1 MPIRP
6 VEIIQSQSATQYK
19 HVESQRAVH
28 EQVQNSN
35 NFQNVLQEKKR
46 KTEESAKSDNIEY
59 RFDASKKGNSE
70 YYNSSGNGK
79 KKNKDNKDDKDEG
92 NKPPS
97 SGGIDILI

>member
-19 HVESQRAVH
+19 HVESQKSLH

-35 NFQNVLQEKKR
+35 NFQNVLHEKKR
-46 KTEESAKSDNIEY
+46 KTEEPSKSDNTEY
-59 RFDASKKGNSE
+59 RFDASKKGNNE

-79 KKNKDNKDDKDEG
+79 KKKKDKKDEG
-92 NKPPS
+92 NNNPPS